1 MSNFVVLL
9 LCLVA
14 GALLRRGGRLPD
26 NAHTVI
32 NAVILYVSLPAVTL
46 HHLHQFSF
54 NADHLWPVLM
64 PWGLFLLGAAV
75 FFGLGRAMRLPAA
88 QVGAL
93 TLVGGFG
100 NTSFVG
106 LPVIEALHGRDG
118 MGLGLL
124 IDQFGSYLALS
135 TLGLAAA
142 ALYGAE
148 GPVSPRAMLRR
159 VATFPPFIAMVAALL
174 LIPVPF
180 PAVVDQALVR
190 VGDTLTPLAML
201 SVGLQLR
208 LDSLREHGRLL
219 CLGLGYKLLVCPA
232 IVVALL
238 WVADADRGMVNRVSV
253 ISAAM
258 PPMIGAAVVALQANL
273 ALRLVSMMVGLGIP
287 LGLAMAP
294 LWLGLFD
301 HLAR

>member
-9 LCLVA
+9 LCLAA
-14 GALLRRGGRLPD
+14 GVLLRRGGRLPE

-32 NAVILYVSLPAVTL
+32 NGVILHVSLPAVTL
-46 HHLHQFSF
+46 HYLHRFSF
-54 NADHLWPVLM
+54 DADHLWPVLM

-75 FFGLGRAMRLPAA
+75 FFVLGRALRLPAA

-106 LPVIEALHGRDG
+106 LPVIETLHGRDG

-159 VATFPPFIAMVAALL
+159 VATFPPFIALVAALL
-174 LIPVPF
+174 LIPVTF
-180 PAVVDQALVR
+180 PPVVDQALVR
-190 VGDTLTPLAML
+190 IGDTLAPLAML

-208 LDSLREHGRLL
+208 LDALREHARLL

-238 WVADADRGMVNRVSV
+238 WVVNAEAGMVSRVSA

-273 ALRLVSMMVGLGIP
+273 APRLVSMLVGLGIP
-287 LGLAMAP
+287 LGLVIAP

-301 HLAR
+301 RLAR